1 MRDFGIDTGAEK
13 YGIHV
18 LPYLIVV
25 IVKNF
30 SAESEIFAI
39 GIQVCPY

>member
-13 YGIHV
+13 YGI